1 MSYLSED
8 MTRIITRG
16 TFCSEFNDEEH
27 DLKLLVRKNRFPRPR
42 AESSKLLA
50 MGAIF

>member
-1 MSYLSED
+1 MRT
-8 MTRIITRG
+8 MTRGRLG
-16 TFCSEFNDEEH
+16 SEWDDDEH
-27 DLKLLVRKNRFPRPR
+27 DLKLLVRKKRFPRPR